1 LAFFKWHGELKCN
14 IFEKSLFCEFSDV
27 THAHIAAIL
36 KIFFWLKI
44 MYFGFKLFIF
54 FIKMY
59 LFQLNVL
66 LLHLLFTFIN
76 FLAKVQAAKN

>member
-1 LAFFKWHGELKCN
+1 
-14 IFEKSLFCEFSDV
+14 
-27 THAHIAAIL
+27 
-36 KIFFWLKI
+36 

-66 LLHLLFTFIN
+66 LLHLLFIFIN